1 LAAPPFFFYFFFF
14 LQSTLVDSNLGI
26 LRVDAAKISGLVVG
40 QIVHGGLGQVEAV
53 VGVVNGQ
60 DVDGLA
66 VVGDAVASAALIRV
80 PAWDADVAADVG
92 EFGDGALGLP
102 AVLGNEAIRAVG
114 ARDGR
119 HGTAAIV
126 VASVVANRDSG
137 GKAGKTEDC
146 ARKLHRA
153 GWTGGRGWLRRL
165 GMRWERWRGKM
176 PRRGCWMAGGMK
188 WLW

>member
-1 LAAPPFFFYFFFF
+1 MAAPPFFFYFFFF

-66 VVGDAVASAALIRV
+66 VVGDAVASAALSWARMRWLVADYENTHGFIPAYLIRV

-126 VASVVANRDSG
+126 VASVVAN
-137 GKAGKTEDC
+137 
-146 ARKLHRA
+146 
-153 GWTGGRGWLRRL
+153 
-165 GMRWERWRGKM
+165 
-176 PRRGCWMAGGMK
+176 CWPSCQ
-188 WLW
+188 